1 MMKSRVFVILG
12 AFGLVAALAGCSGT
26 AGPSSADSVP
36 ADETTD
42 GSSIASDDAQVSDT
56 GDAAAST
63 CTEEIGTLEMWVDDS
78 RVAALAGAVAAF
90 KDEQCVTV
98 NLVRKNFDDLRADFL
113 SQVAAG
119 EGPDI
124 TIGANDWL
132 GEFKANGVIAP
143 IDISAV
149 SSELTPAAVHAYTS
163 EGQTYGVPYAME
175 NIGLVRNNALVSETN
190 ATTFD
195 ELIAEAK
202 AVGTDYTILVQVG
215 DKGDAFHMYPIQ
227 SSFGAPIFETDP
239 GGDYTSTLGMAG
251 DGGHAFAEYI
261 AKLGSQGVLSVDI
274 NDSVAKDQF
283 KAGKAPYIITGPWNT
298 SGDESFLDA
307 GMDITVLPIPS
318 AGGQSAAPFLGVQGF
333 YLSAKSENTLLAQM
347 FLVDYL
353 TRADVQLDLF
363 KAGGRRPASEEAQ
376 ADPVIANDP
385 IMAGFAAAAADA
397 QVQPGIPAMNQVW
410 VPLGQEQADLIS
422 GKASDPAGTWDE
434 MITNIADAIA
444 KSAQ

>member
-1 MMKSRVFVILG
+1 
-12 AFGLVAALAGCSGT
+12 
-26 AGPSSADSVP
+26 
-36 ADETTD
+36 
-42 GSSIASDDAQVSDT
+42 
-56 GDAAAST
+56 
-63 CTEEIGTLEMWVDDS
+63 
-78 RVAALAGAVAAF
+78 
-90 KDEQCVTV
+90 VTV

-143 IDISAV
+143 IDV
-149 SSELTPAAVHAYTS
+149 STVASQLAPAAVQAYTS

-175 NIGLVRNNALVSETN
+175 NIGLVRNNALTTETN

-195 ELIAEAK
+195 ELIEEAK
-202 AVGTDYTILVQVG
+202 ALGTDYTVLIQVG

-227 SSFGAPIFETDP
+227 SSFGAPMFEQDAN
-239 GGDYTSTLGMAG
+239 GDYTTTLGMG
-251 DGGHAFAEYI
+251 GEPGHAFAEYI

-298 SGDESFLDA
+298 SGDESFVDA
-307 GMDITVLPIPS
+307 GMDISVLPVPS
-318 AGGQSAAPFLGVQGF
+318 AGGQPATPFLGVQGF

-347 FLVDYL
+347 FLVEYL
-353 TRADVQLDLF
+353 TRADVQLELF
-363 KAGGRRPASEEAQ
+363 KAGGRTPANEEAQ
-376 ADPVIANDP
+376 ADPTITNDP
-385 IMAGFAAAAADA
+385 IASGFAAAAADA
-397 QVQPGIPAMNQVW
+397 VVQPSIPAMSQVW
-410 VPLGQEQADLIS
+410 VPLGQEEADLIS
-422 GKASDPAGTWDE
+422 GKAKDTAGTWDE
-434 MITNIADAIA
+434 MIANIDSAIA